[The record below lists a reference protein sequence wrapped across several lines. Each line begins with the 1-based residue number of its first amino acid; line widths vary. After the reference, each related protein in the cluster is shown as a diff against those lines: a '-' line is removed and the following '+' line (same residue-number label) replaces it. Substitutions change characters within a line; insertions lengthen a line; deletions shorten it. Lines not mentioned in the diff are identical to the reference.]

1 MFLFLTQNLFIMLRI
16 FKTTLVMVRPK
27 ILTSLFLKKLQLSN
41 LVKYSIL
48 QYTTI
53 IISIKTLTIDANSKV
68 NIALK

>member
-48 QYTTI
+48 QYTTM

>member
-1 MFLFLTQNLFIMLRI
+1 MFLFLTQNLFIALRI

-48 QYTTI
+48 QYTTM